1 VTPLRS
7 RSFLP
12 QLDAHREALAGCRR
26 CPLLPP
32 GAGPVIS
39 AARRPVA
46 MLVGQAP
53 GKVETTDR
61 RPFAGRAGR
70 TLFSWLGRAGLDEA
84 TARDRLYI
92 AAMTRCYPGGHPSG
106 RGDRVPSV
114 GEREACA
121 SWLDA
126 ELRLLEPPVLLLVG
140 RLAIERF
147 LPPRPLV
154 ELVGRTMEV
163 RHAGGRSLAI
173 PLPHPSGASS
183 WLNLPAHRA
192 LVDRALVHVAREVG
206 GLIAAD
212 RAPRRR
218 AG

>member
-1 VTPLRS
+1 MTPARERLL
-7 RSFLP
+7 LP
-12 QLDAHREALAGCRR
+12 LLDAHREALTSCRR
-26 CPLLPP
+26 CELLPE

-39 AARRPVA
+39 AATRPVA

-53 GKVETTDR
+53 GKVETVDR

-70 TLFSWLGRAGLDEA
+70 TLFSWLALADIDEE
-84 TARDRLYI
+84 TARDRIYI
-92 AAMTRCYPGGHPSG
+92 AAMTRCYPGPHSSG
-106 RGDRVPSV
+106 RGDRVPRTS
-114 GEREACA
+114 ERLAC
-121 SWLDA
+121 SEWLDS

-147 LPPRPLV
+147 LSARPLT
-154 ELVGRTMEV
+154 ELVGRTMET

-183 WLNLPAHRA
+183 WLNVAEHRA
-192 LVDRALVHVAREVG
+192 LVGRALVHVRREIG
-206 GLIAAD
+206 SLLLAD
-212 RAPRRR
+212 RSARRR

>member
-1 VTPLRS
+1 
-7 RSFLP
+7 
-12 QLDAHREALAGCRR
+12 
-26 CPLLPP
+26 
-32 GAGPVIS
+32 
-39 AARRPVA
+39 
-46 MLVGQAP
+46 
-53 GKVETTDR
+53 
-61 RPFAGRAGR
+61 
-70 TLFSWLGRAGLDEA
+70 
-84 TARDRLYI
+84 
-92 AAMTRCYPGGHPSG
+92 
-106 RGDRVPSV
+106 
-114 GEREACA
+114 
-121 SWLDA
+121 
-126 ELRLLEPPVLLLVG
+126 VLLLVG

-183 WLNLPAHRA
+183 WLNLPANRA

-212 RAPRRR
+212 RSTRLR